1 MFKYKRRIRFGDTD
15 PFGIAYF
22 VAYLNYFKEAL
33 DEFLRFMG
41 FKPEFFYRNR
51 QKNYAFPIVSCSAN
65 YRKPL
70 KYDDE
75 IEIEVNFEIKKR
87 SIIFSFKCDAADGK
101 IVCVCIN
108 KDWKT
113 IEIPKE
119 VREKFEKAY
128 IVD

>member
-51 QKNYAFPIVSCSAN
+51 EKNYAFPIVSCSAN